1 MDKQQL
7 NRIRDEWA
15 QRYRAKP
22 LPLLPFAFVF
32 LVSLVAVL
40 LTRR

>member
-1 MDKQQL
+1 MDERQL
-7 NRIRDEWA
+7 NRIRDEWER
-15 QRYRAKP
+15 RYTAKP

>member
-1 MDKQQL
+1 MDKRQL
-7 NRIRDEWA
+7 DRICDEWA

-22 LPLLPFAFVF
+22 LLLLPFAFVF